1 MPSYNPPI
9 RDMKFIVHEL
19 WDIQKLLN
27 TLPAFNNVDYELI
40 DPIIEEAARICRDVI
55 FPINYPGDK
64 QGCHFENG
72 TVLTPKGYKEAY
84 QSFVEGGWMGLSGE
98 PEYGGQGL
106 PKMLQALVDEMT
118 FSSSIAFGLYTMLT
132 HGACHAL
139 AIYGSEETKKT
150 YLHKLVSG
158 EWAGTM
164 CLTESH
170 AGTDLGLI
178 RTKAE
183 KQADGSYHI
192 SGTKIFITSGEH
204 DLTEN
209 IIHMVLARTTDAP
222 AGIKGISLFLI
233 PKFLVN
239 ADGSLGARNQVQC
252 GSIEHK
258 MGIKASSTC
267 VMNFENATGY
277 LVGEENKG
285 MVAMFSMMNME
296 RLNVGLQGLGLAETA
311 YQNALIYAKERLQGQ
326 AIGQRLMPEKAAD
339 PIIVHPDVRRMLLT
353 IKAYNEGARALAA
366 WVAMHI
372 DISNHAEDTAI
383 KQQAADRVAL
393 LTPVVKAFFTDYG
406 FDACNLALQIF
417 GGHGFIAETG
427 VEQYVRD
434 ARIPPIYE
442 GANGIQALDLLKR
455 KVLLDQGKML
465 NDWLGIMRQFI
476 SENKTEA
483 KLQEFVQPLT
493 HAIATLE
500 AATLYIQQ
508 QATTDP
514 AAVGAASV
522 DYLKLLALVSLA
534 YMWATMAKVALTKI
548 DQVED
553 EETVFYNAK
562 LHTGRFYMQRLLP
575 QIATLKQTIE
585 SGSGVLMDLEIAGF

>member
-1 MPSYNPPI
+1 MPSYTPPV
-9 RDMKFIVHEL
+9 RDMKFVVHEL
-19 WDIQKLLN
+19 WDIQKLLT
-27 TLPAFNNVDYELI
+27 TLPAYHAVDYELI
-40 DPIIEEAARICRDVI
+40 DPILEEAARVCRDVI

-64 QGCHFENG
+64 EGCHFENG
-72 TVLTPKGYKEAY
+72 TVLTPKGYKQAY
-84 QSFVEGGWMGLSGE
+84 QAFVEGGWMGLSGE
-98 PEYGGQGL
+98 TEYGGQGL
-106 PKMLQALVDEMT
+106 PKMLQALLDEMT
-118 FSSSIAFGLYTMLT
+118 FSGSVAFGLYTMLT

-139 AIYGSEETKKT
+139 AIYGSEAAKQT
-150 YLHKLVSG
+150 YLGKLVSG

-178 RTKAE
+178 RTKAA
-183 KQADGSYHI
+183 KQADGSYQI
-192 SGTKIFITSGEH
+192 TGTKIFITSGEH

-239 ADGSLGARNQVQC
+239 ADGSLGPRNAAYC

-277 LVGEENKG
+277 LIGTENQG
-285 MVAMFSMMNME
+285 MIAMFSMMNME

-311 YQNALIYAKERLQGQ
+311 YQNALIYAKERLQGH
-326 AIGQRLMPEKAAD
+326 APGKRLLPDQPAD
-339 PIIVHPDVRRMLLT
+339 PIIAHPDVRRMLLT

-372 DISNHAEDTAI
+372 DISNHAEDEAV
-383 KQQAADRVAL
+383 KQQASDRVAL
-393 LTPVVKAFFTDYG
+393 LTPVIKAFFTDYG
-406 FDACNLALQIF
+406 FDACNLALQVF

-427 VEQYVRD
+427 IEQYVRD

-442 GANGIQALDLLKR
+442 GANGIQALDLVKR
-455 KVLLDQGKML
+455 KLILDKGKML
-465 NDWLGIMRQFI
+465 NDWLGLMQKFI
-476 SENKTEA
+476 SENDTNN
-483 KLQEFVQPLT
+483 KLNEFTQPLT
-493 HAIATLE
+493 NAIATLE
-500 AATLYIQQ
+500 AVSIWIQQ
-508 QATTDP
+508 QAATDP

-534 YMWATMAKVALTKI
+534 YMWASMAKVALTKL
-548 DQVED
+548 DKAD
-553 EETVFYNAK
+553 AEEQVFYNAK

-575 QIATLKQTIE
+575 QITTLKQTIE
-585 SGSGVLMDLEIAGF
+585 SGSGVLMDLEIEGF